1 MSDRFDSFPFISLL
15 SGWGVVS
22 GPGLFMLRSLVSGI
36 STATVVGVSSGM
48 VGSMIWGTAGLPFLI
63 GSSLG
68 FAFGSYRWYEV
79 ATREAMVQLELY
91 PALLQMHITSN
102 FPWVPDLHSKRRE
115 WYTAETFRRS
125 WVMKSMLVVGW
136 LSAES
141 SLREI
146 RERREARLVEEYVAA
161 EEESEP
167 SPQYPMN
174 DSQLQSMA
182 SIAPA
187 AKLAVLIDADNA
199 SASMIAFVLAEFAKY
214 GTTFVKRAYGDWT
227 SNRLNSWKPQ
237 LLHNSIHPMQQFA
250 YTYGKNATDSAM
262 IIDAMD
268 LLYSNKFDGFCIVS
282 SDSDF
287 TRLASRIRESGLMVY
302 GCGERKTPK
311 PFVTACDK
319 FIYVENLVPRS
330 GTPSIEVDVAGPST
344 AIPLNEVSSSE
355 RPPRGH
361 ASISAFSKGKGLS
374 VDSPAPARGLST
386 EQASLGPSNRVQ
398 IARPPERIDFQ
409 RDRTEPRA
417 RYNGESS
424 AGPSSAQ
431 NIKAEP
437 SGAAPY
443 IPAWNSTTNGK
454 RKRLDSDPNSP
465 APNRPR
471 VPSPEPGELQPEQ
484 RPVDDQ
490 VIEWLREAVEARTG
504 EDGWAGLAPVGM
516 LMNRWH
522 PDFDVRTYGYKK
534 LHELMASTGLF
545 EFMDQRPGEG
555 KPIVKYARYLIDR
568 DDGGSVDSR
577 PTGIVSHDN

>member
-1 MSDRFDSFPFISLL
+1 
-15 SGWGVVS
+15 
-22 GPGLFMLRSLVSGI
+22 
-36 STATVVGVSSGM
+36 
-48 VGSMIWGTAGLPFLI
+48 
-63 GSSLG
+63 
-68 FAFGSYRWYEV
+68 
-79 ATREAMVQLELY
+79 
-91 PALLQMHITSN
+91 
-102 FPWVPDLHSKRRE
+102 
-115 WYTAETFRRS
+115 
-125 WVMKSMLVVGW
+125 
-136 LSAES
+136 
-141 SLREI
+141 
-146 RERREARLVEEYVAA
+146 
-161 EEESEP
+161 
-167 SPQYPMN
+167 MN

-199 SASMIAFVLAEFAKY
+199 SAAMIPFVLAEFAKY

-250 YTYGKNATDSAM
+250 YTFGKNATDSAM

-330 GTPSIEVDVAGPST
+330 GTPSIEADVAGPST
-344 AIPLNEVSSSE
+344 AI
-355 RPPRGH
+355 PPRGH
-361 ASISAFSKGKGLS
+361 ASISAFSKGKGLLM
-374 VDSPAPARGLST
+374 DPPTPAPARGLLP
-386 EQASLGPSNRVQ
+386 EQVSPGPSNRVQ
-398 IARPPERIDFQ
+398 IAR
-409 RDRTEPRA
+409 A
-417 RYNGESS
+417 RLNGESS
-424 AGPSSAQ
+424 VGSSTPQ
-431 NIKAEP
+431 NTRTEP
-437 SGAAPY
+437 PEV
-443 IPAWNSTTNGK
+443 TTNGK
-454 RKRLDSDPNSP
+454 RKRLDSNDPNSP
-465 APNRPR
+465 RTKPR
-471 VPSPEPGELQPEQ
+471 VSSPEPGELEPEQ

-522 PDFDVRTYGYKK
+522 PDFDVRTYGFKK
-534 LHELMASTGLF
+534 LHELMASMGLF

-568 DDGGSVDSR
+568 DDGGSGDSR
-577 PTGIVSHDN
+577 PTGTVSSDS

>member
-1 MSDRFDSFPFISLL
+1 
-15 SGWGVVS
+15 
-22 GPGLFMLRSLVSGI
+22 
-36 STATVVGVSSGM
+36 
-48 VGSMIWGTAGLPFLI
+48 
-63 GSSLG
+63 
-68 FAFGSYRWYEV
+68 
-79 ATREAMVQLELY
+79 
-91 PALLQMHITSN
+91 
-102 FPWVPDLHSKRRE
+102 
-115 WYTAETFRRS
+115 
-125 WVMKSMLVVGW
+125 
-136 LSAES
+136 
-141 SLREI
+141 
-146 RERREARLVEEYVAA
+146 
-161 EEESEP
+161 
-167 SPQYPMN
+167 
-174 DSQLQSMA
+174 MA

-199 SASMIAFVLAEFAKY
+199 SAAMIAFVLAEFAKY

-227 SNRLNSWKPQ
+227 SNRLNGWKPQ

-330 GTPSIEVDVAGPST
+330 GTPSIEADVAGPT
-344 AIPLNEVSSSE
+344 AMPLNGGSPSE

-361 ASISAFSKGKGLS
+361 APISAFTKGKGLLMDLP
-374 VDSPAPARGLST
+374 VPARGLLP
-386 EQASLGPSNRVQ
+386 EQPSQGPSNRGQV
-398 IARPPERIDFQ
+398 ARLPERIDFQ
-409 RDRTEPRA
+409 KDRTEPR
-417 RYNGESS
+417 GESS

-431 NIKAEP
+431 NIKVEP
-437 SGAAPY
+437 SDVAPSV
-443 IPAWNSTTNGK
+443 PAWNSTSYGK
-454 RKRLDSDPNSP
+454 RKRLDSDANGP
-465 APNRPR
+465 APIKRR
-471 VPSPEPGELQPEQ
+471 LSSPEPGELEPEQ

-522 PDFDVRTYGYKK
+522 PDFDVRTYGFKK

-568 DDGGSVDSR
+568 DDGGGSVD
-577 PTGIVSHDN
+577 

>member
-1 MSDRFDSFPFISLL
+1 M
-15 SGWGVVS
+15 
-22 GPGLFMLRSLVSGI
+22 
-36 STATVVGVSSGM
+36 T
-48 VGSMIWGTAGLPFLI
+48 
-63 GSSLG
+63 
-68 FAFGSYRWYEV
+68 
-79 ATREAMVQLELY
+79 
-91 PALLQMHITSN
+91 
-102 FPWVPDLHSKRRE
+102 
-115 WYTAETFRRS
+115 
-125 WVMKSMLVVGW
+125 
-136 LSAES
+136 
-141 SLREI
+141 
-146 RERREARLVEEYVAA
+146 
-161 EEESEP
+161 
-167 SPQYPMN
+167 

-199 SASMIAFVLAEFAKY
+199 SAAMIAFVLAEFAKY

-227 SNRLNSWKPQ
+227 SNRLNGWKPQ
-237 LLHNSIHPMQQFA
+237 LLQNSIHPMQQFA

-287 TRLASRIRESGLMVY
+287 TRLASRIRESGLVVY

-330 GTPSIEVDVAGPST
+330 GTPSIEPDVAGPPPI
-344 AIPLNEVSSSE
+344 AIPLIGGSPSD

-361 ASISAFSKGKGLS
+361 ATPPSNSKGKGLL
-374 VDSPAPARGLST
+374 VDSPASARGLLSEQST
-386 EQASLGPSNRVQ
+386 PGPTSRGQV
-398 IARPPERIDFQ
+398 ARLPERDVQ
-409 RDRTEPRA
+409 KDRAEPRA
-417 RYNGESS
+417 SCNGESS
-424 AGPSSAQ
+424 AGPSSARKV
-431 NIKAEP
+431 KADP
-437 SGAAPY
+437 SDTTFYVPSPY
-443 IPAWNSTTNGK
+443 SPPNGK
-454 RKRLDSDPNSP
+454 RKRLDSESDSP
-465 APNRPR
+465 ARTKPR
-471 VPSPEPGELQPEQ
+471 VSSPEPGALEPEQ

-490 VIEWLREAVEARTG
+490 VIDWLREAVEARTG

-522 PDFDVRTYGYKK
+522 PDFDVRTYGFKK

-568 DDGGSVDSR
+568 EDGGSV
-577 PTGIVSHDN
+577 

>member
-79 ATREAMVQLELY
+79 ATREAMVQLDLY
-91 PALLQMHITSN
+91 PALLQMHIRSN
-102 FPWVPDLHSKRRE
+102 FPWVPELHSRKRD

-125 WVMKSMLVVGW
+125 WVMKN
-136 LSAES
+136 
-141 SLREI
+141 RI
-146 RERREARLVEEYVAA
+146 ITTT
-161 EEESEP
+161 
-167 SPQYPMN
+167 QYPMN

-199 SASMIAFVLAEFAKY
+199 SAAMIAFVLAEFAKY

-227 SNRLNSWKPQ
+227 SNRLNGWKPQ
-237 LLHNSIHPMQQFA
+237 LLQNSIHPMQQFA

-344 AIPLNEVSSSE
+344 TIPLNGVSPSE

-361 ASISAFSKGKGLS
+361 ASISAFSKG
-374 VDSPAPARGLST
+374 
-386 EQASLGPSNRVQ
+386 PSNRVQ
-398 IARPPERIDFQ
+398 IARLPERIDFQ
-409 RDRTEPRA
+409 KDRTEPRA

-424 AGPSSAQ
+424 VGPSNAQ
-431 NIKAEP
+431 NLKAEP
-437 SGAAPY
+437 SDAAPY

-454 RKRLDSDPNSP
+454 RKRLDSEANSP

-471 VPSPEPGELQPEQ
+471 ATSPEPGELQPEQ

-522 PDFDVRTYGYKK
+522 PDFDVRTYGFKK

-555 KPIVKYARYLIDR
+555 KPIVKYARYLTDR

-577 PTGIVSHDN
+577 PTGMVSSDS

>member
-1 MSDRFDSFPFISLL
+1 
-15 SGWGVVS
+15 
-22 GPGLFMLRSLVSGI
+22 
-36 STATVVGVSSGM
+36 
-48 VGSMIWGTAGLPFLI
+48 
-63 GSSLG
+63 
-68 FAFGSYRWYEV
+68 
-79 ATREAMVQLELY
+79 
-91 PALLQMHITSN
+91 
-102 FPWVPDLHSKRRE
+102 
-115 WYTAETFRRS
+115 
-125 WVMKSMLVVGW
+125 
-136 LSAES
+136 
-141 SLREI
+141 
-146 RERREARLVEEYVAA
+146 
-161 EEESEP
+161 
-167 SPQYPMN
+167 
-174 DSQLQSMA
+174 MA

-199 SASMIAFVLAEFAKY
+199 SAAMIAFVLAEFAKY

-227 SNRLNSWKPQ
+227 SNRLNGWKPQ

-344 AIPLNEVSSSE
+344 AIPLNGASPSE

-361 ASISAFSKGKGLS
+361 APIISRGKGPL
-374 VDSPAPARGLST
+374 
-386 EQASLGPSNRVQ
+386 PSDA
-398 IARPPERIDFQ
+398 I
-409 RDRTEPRA
+409 
-417 RYNGESS
+417 
-424 AGPSSAQ
+424 
-431 NIKAEP
+431 P
-437 SGAAPY
+437 SG
-443 IPAWNSTTNGK
+443 PAWNSSTNGK
-454 RKRLDSDPNSP
+454 RKRLDSDGPKSP
-465 APNRPR
+465 RTKPR
-471 VPSPEPGELQPEQ
+471 VSSPEPGELEPEQ

-522 PDFDVRTYGYKK
+522 PDFDVRTYGFKK

-577 PTGIVSHDN
+577 PTAILTDDS

>member
-1 MSDRFDSFPFISLL
+1 
-15 SGWGVVS
+15 
-22 GPGLFMLRSLVSGI
+22 
-36 STATVVGVSSGM
+36 
-48 VGSMIWGTAGLPFLI
+48 
-63 GSSLG
+63 
-68 FAFGSYRWYEV
+68 
-79 ATREAMVQLELY
+79 
-91 PALLQMHITSN
+91 
-102 FPWVPDLHSKRRE
+102 
-115 WYTAETFRRS
+115 
-125 WVMKSMLVVGW
+125 
-136 LSAES
+136 
-141 SLREI
+141 
-146 RERREARLVEEYVAA
+146 
-161 EEESEP
+161 
-167 SPQYPMN
+167 
-174 DSQLQSMA
+174 MA
-182 SIAPA
+182 SSIAPA

-199 SASMIAFVLAEFAKY
+199 SASMISFVLAEFAKY

-227 SNRLNSWKPQ
+227 SNRLNGWKPQ

-250 YTYGKNATDSAM
+250 YTTGKNATDSAM

-287 TRLASRIRESGLMVY
+287 TRLASRIRESGLVVY

-330 GTPSIEVDVAGPST
+330 GTPSIEADVAGPS
-344 AIPLNEVSSSE
+344 PLNGGSPSE

-361 ASISAFSKGKGLS
+361 APISAFTKGKGLLM
-374 VDSPAPARGLST
+374 DPPAPARGL
-386 EQASLGPSNRVQ
+386 L
-398 IARPPERIDFQ
+398 PERTDFQ
-409 RDRTEPRA
+409 KDRAEPRA
-417 RYNGESS
+417 KVNGESS

-431 NIKAEP
+431 KSKAEP
-437 SGAAPY
+437 SDAY
-443 IPAWNSTTNGK
+443 NSPQTGK
-454 RKRLDSDPNSP
+454 RKRLDSDLNGP
-465 APNRPR
+465 APTKRR
-471 VPSPEPGELQPEQ
+471 LSSPEPGELQPEQ

-522 PDFDVRTYGYKK
+522 PDFDVRTYGFKK

-545 EFMDQRPGEG
+545 EIMDQRPGEG

-577 PTGIVSHDN
+577 PAGVLSNDS

>member
-36 STATVVGVSSGM
+36 STATVAGVSSGM
-48 VGSMIWGTAGLPFLI
+48 VGSMIWGTAGVPFLI

-91 PALLQMHITSN
+91 PALLQLHITSN
-102 FPWVPDLHSKRRE
+102 FPWVPELHSRKRD

-161 EEESEP
+161 EEESES
-167 SPQYPMN
+167 SPAYPMA
-174 DSQLQSMA
+174 DSQLQS

-199 SASMIAFVLAEFAKY
+199 SAAMIAFVLAEFAKY

-287 TRLASRIRESGLMVY
+287 TRLASRIRESGLVVY

-319 FIYVENLVPRS
+319 FVYVENLVPRS
-330 GTPSIEVDVAGPST
+330 GTPSIDADVAGPSS
-344 AIPLNEVSSSE
+344 AIPLNGVSPSE

-361 ASISAFSKGKGLS
+361 APISAVSRGKGLLM
-374 VDSPAPARGLST
+374 DSPAPTRGLLSEQST
-386 EQASLGPSNRVQ
+386 PGPINRGQVARLSERDVQ
-398 IARPPERIDFQ
+398 K
-409 RDRTEPRA
+409 DRAEPRA
-417 RYNGESS
+417 RSNGESS

-431 NIKAEP
+431 KVKAEP
-437 SGAAPY
+437 SD
-443 IPAWNSTTNGK
+443 TTFYVPSPHSPPNGK
-454 RKRLDSDPNSP
+454 RKRLDSESDSP
-465 APNRPR
+465 ARTKPR
-471 VPSPEPGELQPEQ
+471 VSSPEPGELEPEQ

-490 VIEWLREAVEARTG
+490 IIEWLREAVEARTG
-504 EDGWAGLAPVGM
+504 EDGWASLAPVGM

-522 PDFDVRTYGYKK
+522 PDFDVRTYGFKK

-568 DDGGSVDSR
+568 EDGGSV
-577 PTGIVSHDN
+577 VSHS

>member
-1 MSDRFDSFPFISLL
+1 
-15 SGWGVVS
+15 
-22 GPGLFMLRSLVSGI
+22 
-36 STATVVGVSSGM
+36 
-48 VGSMIWGTAGLPFLI
+48 
-63 GSSLG
+63 
-68 FAFGSYRWYEV
+68 
-79 ATREAMVQLELY
+79 
-91 PALLQMHITSN
+91 
-102 FPWVPDLHSKRRE
+102 
-115 WYTAETFRRS
+115 
-125 WVMKSMLVVGW
+125 
-136 LSAES
+136 
-141 SLREI
+141 
-146 RERREARLVEEYVAA
+146 
-161 EEESEP
+161 
-167 SPQYPMN
+167 MN
-174 DSQLQSMA
+174 DSQLQSMAA

-199 SASMIAFVLAEFAKY
+199 SAAMIAFVLAEFAKY

-227 SNRLNSWKPQ
+227 SNRLNGWKPQ

-311 PFVTACDK
+311 PFVAACDK

-330 GTPSIEVDVAGPST
+330 GTPSIEADVAGPST
-344 AIPLNEVSSSE
+344 TIRANGGSPSE

-361 ASISAFSKGKGLS
+361 APISAFSKGKGLLMDPPGPS
-374 VDSPAPARGLST
+374 RGLLPELLT
-386 EQASLGPSNRVQ
+386 PGPSNRGQTAHLPEKIDVQ
-398 IARPPERIDFQ
+398 K
-409 RDRTEPRA
+409 DRAELRTRA
-417 RYNGESS
+417 DGESS
-424 AGPSSAQ
+424 AGPSTAP

-437 SGAAPY
+437 SDTV
-443 IPAWNSTTNGK
+443 PAVPPSNSTTNGK
-454 RKRLDSDPNSP
+454 RKRPDSDDPNSP
-465 APNRPR
+465 ARIKPR
-471 VPSPEPGELQPEQ
+471 LSSPEPGELQPEQ

-522 PDFDVRTYGYKK
+522 PDFDVRTYGFRK

-555 KPIVKYARYLIDR
+555 KPIVKYARAAQKVL
-568 DDGGSVDSR
+568 SN
-577 PTGIVSHDN
+577 P

>member
-1 MSDRFDSFPFISLL
+1 
-15 SGWGVVS
+15 
-22 GPGLFMLRSLVSGI
+22 
-36 STATVVGVSSGM
+36 
-48 VGSMIWGTAGLPFLI
+48 
-63 GSSLG
+63 
-68 FAFGSYRWYEV
+68 
-79 ATREAMVQLELY
+79 
-91 PALLQMHITSN
+91 
-102 FPWVPDLHSKRRE
+102 
-115 WYTAETFRRS
+115 
-125 WVMKSMLVVGW
+125 
-136 LSAES
+136 
-141 SLREI
+141 
-146 RERREARLVEEYVAA
+146 
-161 EEESEP
+161 
-167 SPQYPMN
+167 MN

-199 SASMIAFVLAEFAKY
+199 SAAMIAFVLAEFAKY

-227 SNRLNSWKPQ
+227 SNRLNGWKPQ
-237 LLHNSIHPMQQFA
+237 LLQNSIHPMQQFA

-287 TRLASRIRESGLMVY
+287 TRLASRIRESGLVVY

-330 GTPSIEVDVAGPST
+330 GTPSIEVGVAEPST
-344 AIPLNEVSSSE
+344 TIPLNGVSPSE

-361 ASISAFSKGKGLS
+361 ASISAFSKGKGLLM
-374 VDSPAPARGLST
+374 DSPAPARGLTT
-386 EQASLGPSNRVQ
+386 EQPSPGPSNRVQ
-398 IARPPERIDFQ
+398 IARLPERIDFQ
-409 RDRTEPRA
+409 KDRTEPRA

-424 AGPSSAQ
+424 AGPSNAQ
-431 NIKAEP
+431 NLKAEP
-437 SGAAPY
+437 SDAAPY

-454 RKRLDSDPNSP
+454 RKRLDSEANSP

-471 VPSPEPGELQPEQ
+471 ATSPEPGELQPEQ

-522 PDFDVRTYGYKK
+522 PDFDVRTYGFKK

-568 DDGGSVDSR
+568 DNGGSVDSR
-577 PTGIVSHDN
+577 PTGIVSHDS

>member
-1 MSDRFDSFPFISLL
+1 
-15 SGWGVVS
+15 
-22 GPGLFMLRSLVSGI
+22 
-36 STATVVGVSSGM
+36 
-48 VGSMIWGTAGLPFLI
+48 
-63 GSSLG
+63 
-68 FAFGSYRWYEV
+68 
-79 ATREAMVQLELY
+79 
-91 PALLQMHITSN
+91 
-102 FPWVPDLHSKRRE
+102 
-115 WYTAETFRRS
+115 
-125 WVMKSMLVVGW
+125 
-136 LSAES
+136 
-141 SLREI
+141 
-146 RERREARLVEEYVAA
+146 
-161 EEESEP
+161 
-167 SPQYPMN
+167 MN

-227 SNRLNSWKPQ
+227 SNQLNSWKPQ

-344 AIPLNEVSSSE
+344 EMPLNGVSPSE

-361 ASISAFSKGKGLS
+361 APSSAFSKGKGLLM
-374 VDSPAPARGLST
+374 DPPAPARGLLP
-386 EQASLGPSNRVQ
+386 EQPSPQ
-398 IARPPERIDFQ
+398 SARLPERDVQ
-409 RDRTEPRA
+409 KDRSEPRA
-417 RYNGESS
+417 KVNVESS
-424 AGPSSAQ
+424 AGPSSAEK
-431 NIKAEP
+431 NKAEP
-437 SGAAPY
+437 SDATFY
-443 IPAWNSTTNGK
+443 IPSLYSPQNGK
-454 RKRLDSDPNSP
+454 RKRLDSDPNGP
-465 APNRPR
+465 APTKRR
-471 VPSPEPGELQPEQ
+471 LSSPEELQPEQ

-522 PDFDVRTYGYKK
+522 PDFDVRTYGFKK

-545 EFMDQRPGEG
+545 EIMDQRPGEG

-568 DDGGSVDSR
+568 DDGGS
-577 PTGIVSHDN
+577 G